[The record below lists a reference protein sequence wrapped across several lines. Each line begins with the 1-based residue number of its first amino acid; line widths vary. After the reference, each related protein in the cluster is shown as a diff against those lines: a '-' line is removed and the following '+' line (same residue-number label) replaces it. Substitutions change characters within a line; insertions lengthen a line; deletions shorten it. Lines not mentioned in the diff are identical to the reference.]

1 MSTLTVHILF
11 RVLGSVVIVNTKGKS
26 ELFIFR
32 VLGSVV
38 VVNSNGESEP
48 FDLIFHIP
56 PSHKLKQRARNKIIK
71 E

>member
-1 MSTLTVHILF
+1 M
-11 RVLGSVVIVNTKGKS
+11 NTNGES